1 MTGVPQN
8 PVFIAFQV
16 NDDTRPI
23 VEAIGS
29 DNPNANIVRYPA
41 MVKIDA
47 PGRLVVRRASIEER
61 VGREYDLRELHVNL
75 ISLSGNID
83 ESDDE
88 FVLHWNSR
96 PSLEDTTR

>member
-1 MTGVPQN
+1 MNDASQN
-8 PVFIAFQV
+8 AVFIAFQS

-23 VEAIGS
+23 IEAIGS
-29 DNPNANIVRYPA
+29 DNPNAQITRYPA

-47 PGRLVVRRASIEER
+47 PGRLVVRRASIEALI
-61 VGREYDLRELHVNL
+61 GREYDLRELHVNL

-88 FVLHWNSR
+88 FVLHWNKN
-96 PSLEDTTR
+96 